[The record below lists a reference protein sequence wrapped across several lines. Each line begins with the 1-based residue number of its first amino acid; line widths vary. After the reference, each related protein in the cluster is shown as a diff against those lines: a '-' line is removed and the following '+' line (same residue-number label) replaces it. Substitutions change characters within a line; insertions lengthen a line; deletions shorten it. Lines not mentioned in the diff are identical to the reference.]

1 MHIRKQKNER
11 HLTMKDF
18 KIKCRGEALIMHNCT
33 VLLCFLF
40 VVRQWLRSCLLFLF
54 SLFFLNCFGWLVGC
68 CCCCCFFLVLLLS
81 LNHLQVHF
89 LNHLMK
95 YIKCRWNYVSSV
107 LAIIVWYNL
116 ITGTCS
122 HDTGPSIVPL
132 HSSVSYLYP
141 SRQTHRYPLF
151 VNPTW
156 HIAPFPGQG
165 FPWSWHK
172 FLKY

>member
-1 MHIRKQKNER
+1 MTFDDERFQNKNVEVR
-11 HLTMKDF
+11 
-18 KIKCRGEALIMHNCT
+18 RWSCT
-33 VLLCFLF
+33 IEQSYFVSYSLCAIAF
-40 VVRQWLRSCLLFLF
+40 VSSFPFLFLF
-54 SLFFLNCFGWLVGC
+54 FC
-68 CCCCCFFLVLLLS
+68 CCCCCLFFFFGLVGWLLLLFFFS
-81 LNHLQVHF
+81 ANCFLSITYRYIF

-95 YIKCRWNYVSSV
+95 YIKFRWNYVSSV

-116 ITGTCS
+116 STGTCS
-122 HDTGPSIVPL
+122 HDTGPSIEPL

-156 HIAPFPGQG
+156 HTGPFPGQG

-172 FLKY
+172 FWKY